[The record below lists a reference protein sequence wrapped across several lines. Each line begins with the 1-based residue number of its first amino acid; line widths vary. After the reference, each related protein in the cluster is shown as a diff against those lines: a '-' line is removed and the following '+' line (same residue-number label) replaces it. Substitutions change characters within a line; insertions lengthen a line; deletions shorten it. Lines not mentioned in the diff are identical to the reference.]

1 MKPSARG
8 CGLVDLIVGTFL
20 GFFVLTMLVTGLG
33 SGGRLLANA
42 GQRGEAEDTTQLA
55 VEAFVFDARRAGFDP
70 AAAGVERMIQAQ
82 SDRVTFTAD
91 LDGDGL
97 VDATSEEKVAYL
109 CNLPLR
115 RLSRIVGSQSLPV
128 ADDVIACALRYLDAS
143 GASIPVPAAGLVTAE
158 RARAVAV
165 ALDVSLKPAS
175 LTRPVVRT
183 VEIALR
189 R

>member
-1 MKPSARG
+1 VRPSARG
-8 CGLVDLIVGTFL
+8 CGLVDLVVGTFL
-20 GFFVLTMLVTGLG
+20 GFFVLTMLVVGLG

-55 VEAFVFDARRAGFDP
+55 VEAFAFDARRAGFDP
-70 AAAGVERMIQAQ
+70 AAVGVERITQAQ

-109 CNLPLR
+109 CNLSLH

-128 ADDVIACALRYLDAS
+128 ADDVIACALRYVDAA
-143 GASIPVPAAGLVTAE
+143 GTPIPVPVGGLAAAD
-158 RARAVAV
+158 RARAAAV
-165 ALDVSLKPAS
+165 VLDVSLEPAN
-175 LTRPVVRT
+175 LTRPVART
-183 VEIALR
+183 VRISLR